1 MQSSLYVALSGQ
13 LALHRR
19 LETIARNV
27 ANASSAGFRAEQV
40 KFESL
45 VSQVPLQPVAFA
57 STGKSYLSRAPG
69 ELIRTD
75 APLDVAIEGDG
86 WLAIQTPS
94 GIVYT
99 RDGRMRM
106 TEAGDLETIT
116 GYPVLDVG
124 AAPIL
129 LDPDAGPPRIARD
142 GTITQNDQQIGA
154 LGLFRIAPDAVLTR
168 TGGSGVIPDRPAA
181 PILDFVQVGVT
192 QGYVERANVNPVLE
206 MTRLIMVSRAFDA
219 ASSSLSETDSSL
231 REAIRTLGSRS

>member
-1 MQSSLYVALSGQ
+1 MQSGLYVALSGQ
-13 LALHRR
+13 IALQRR

-40 KFESL
+40 TFESFI
-45 VSQVPLQPVAFA
+45 SQVPLQPVAFA
-57 STGKSYLSRAPG
+57 STGKSYLSRIPG

-86 WLAIQTPS
+86 WLAIETPS

-106 TEAGDLETIT
+106 TEAGELQTIS

-124 AAPIL
+124 GAPIL
-129 LDPDAGPPRIARD
+129 LNPDAGTPRIAHD
-142 GTITQNDQQIGA
+142 GTITQNNQQIGA
-154 LGLFRIAPDAVLTR
+154 LGLFRIDAEAGLLR
-168 TGGSGVIPDRPAA
+168 AEGAGVIPDRPAE
-181 PILDFVQVGVT
+181 PILDFVRDGVI

-206 MTRLIMVSRAFDA
+206 MTHLIMVSRAFDA
-219 ASSSLSETDSSL
+219 VTTSLNDADSSL
-231 REAIRTLGSRS
+231 REAVRTLGSS

>member
-45 VSQVPLQPVAFA
+45 VSRVPLQPVAFA

-106 TEAGDLETIT
+106 TEAGDLQTIT

-124 AAPIL
+124 GAPIL
-129 LDPDAGPPRIARD
+129 LDPNAGPPQIARD
-142 GTITQNDQQIGA
+142 GTITQNNQQIGA
-154 LGLFRIAPDAVLTR
+154 LGLFRIDPEAELIRAE
-168 TGGSGVIPDRPAA
+168 GSGVIPDRPAE
-181 PILDFVQVGVT
+181 PILDFVRDGVI
-192 QGYVERANVNPVLE
+192 QGYIERANVNPVLE
-206 MTRLIMVSRAFDA
+206 MTHLIMVSRAFDA
-219 ASSSLSETDSSL
+219 VTNSLNEGESSL
-231 REAIRTLGSRS
+231 REAVRTLGSG

>member
-27 ANASSAGFRAEQV
+27 ANAFSAGFRAEQV

-106 TEAGDLETIT
+106 TEAGDLQTIT

-124 AAPIL
+124 GAPIL
-129 LDPDAGPPRIARD
+129 LDPNAGPPQIARD
-142 GTITQNDQQIGA
+142 GTITQNNQQIGA
-154 LGLFRIAPDAVLTR
+154 LGLFRIDPEAELIRAE
-168 TGGSGVIPDRPAA
+168 GSGVIPDRPAE
-181 PILDFVQVGVT
+181 PILDFVRDGVI
-192 QGYVERANVNPVLE
+192 QGYIERANVNPVLE
-206 MTRLIMVSRAFDA
+206 MTHLIMVSRAFDA
-219 ASSSLSETDSSL
+219 VTNSLNEGESSL
-231 REAIRTLGSRS
+231 REAVRTLGSG

>member
-106 TEAGDLETIT
+106 TEAGDLQTIT

-124 AAPIL
+124 GAPIL
-129 LDPDAGPPRIARD
+129 LDPNAGPPQIARD
-142 GTITQNDQQIGA
+142 GTITQNNQQIGA
-154 LGLFRIAPDAVLTR
+154 LGLFRIDPEAELIRAE
-168 TGGSGVIPDRPAA
+168 GSGVIPDRPAE
-181 PILDFVQVGVT
+181 PILDFVRDGVI
-192 QGYVERANVNPVLE
+192 QGYIERANVNPVLE
-206 MTRLIMVSRAFDA
+206 MTHLIMVSRAFDA
-219 ASSSLSETDSSL
+219 VTNSLNEGESSL
-231 REAIRTLGSRS
+231 REAVRTLGSG